1 MKNVCFG
8 LLVMTV
14 HPAFSE
20 FASTGCDPVFSPM
33 ATQAPESATEVLLV
47 ITELSGWLNEFN
59 VSAEVLAGT
68 EIPAGGGRGRL
79 YLTLHCH
86 HHSDSCIRMGTDESH
101 FTFH

>member
-1 MKNVCFG
+1 MSTWAG
-8 LLVMTV
+8 WLWLQS
-14 HPAFSE
+14 AFSE
-20 FASTGCDPVFSPM
+20 FASTDCDPVLSRMDP
-33 ATQAPESATEVLLV
+33 QAPESATVVLLV

-79 YLTLHCH
+79 YLTLHCY

-101 FTFH
+101 FMFH